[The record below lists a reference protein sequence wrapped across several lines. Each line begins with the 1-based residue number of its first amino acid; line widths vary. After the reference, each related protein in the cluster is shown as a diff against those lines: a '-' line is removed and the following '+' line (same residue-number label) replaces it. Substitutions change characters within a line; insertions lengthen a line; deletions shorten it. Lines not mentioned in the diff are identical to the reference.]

1 MRDES
6 FLLIT
11 MNSHVSN
18 CTWKRSQIKAPTKE
32 GQRRAQVAYRHPLP
46 NEEIRRVSEQTSPQV
61 ARAAGHP
68 GRETSADLTQAV
80 VQSAVFSFGVWPQLM
95 SEAGPS
101 GTQI

>member
-1 MRDES
+1 MTYCEN

-11 MNSHVSN
+11 INSRVN
-18 CTWKRSQIKAPTKE
+18 NRIWKQLKIKAPSKE

-68 GRETSADLTQAV
+68 VRETSAD
-80 VQSAVFSFGVWPQLM
+80 
-95 SEAGPS
+95 
-101 GTQI
+101 

>member
-1 MRDES
+1 MTYCEN

-11 MNSHVSN
+11 INSRVNN
-18 CTWKRSQIKAPTKE
+18 CIWKQLKIKAPSKE

-68 GRETSADLTQAV
+68 GRETSAD
-80 VQSAVFSFGVWPQLM
+80 
-95 SEAGPS
+95 
-101 GTQI
+101 